1 MDNECKVV
9 EVEEIETPYKL
20 RYTMIEPMRYK
31 DYDRKK
37 KKIEDKKLIKE
48 WEEER

>member
-9 EVEEIETPYKL
+9 EVEEIETPYKIRCTIL
-20 RYTMIEPMRYK
+20 EPMRYK

-48 WEEER
+48 REEER